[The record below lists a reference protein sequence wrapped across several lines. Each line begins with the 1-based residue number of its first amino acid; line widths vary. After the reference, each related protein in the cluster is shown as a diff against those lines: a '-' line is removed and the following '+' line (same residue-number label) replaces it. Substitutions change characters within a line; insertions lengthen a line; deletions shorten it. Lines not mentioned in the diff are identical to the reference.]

1 MLKSQFGQ
9 GKKPLDTF
17 FWVNEITR
25 EITYPPLRADA
36 PAASP
41 APVEKPGER
50 PRSQHGSVQ
59 GGPPGAQGQPAHA
72 QKAAPPPRPRASLEE
87 IGSRNSVPA
96 TPTHLPA
103 KAGARSPT
111 LFSAIPVTISPPGG
125 APPPFGPLGLAP
137 LSQASTLPP
146 SPSAPCAFTCK
157 LKNVLTGNNRFSF

>member
-1 MLKSQFGQ
+1 MSKSQFGQ

-50 PRSQHGSVQ
+50 PRSQRGSVQ

-72 QKAAPPPRPRASLEE
+72 QKAVPPPRPRASLEE

-96 TPTHLPA
+96 TPTHSRP
-103 KAGARSPT
+103 KPE
-111 LFSAIPVTISPPGG
+111 PG
-125 APPPFGPLGLAP
+125 APRCSQQFLSPSHRQEALRRHSAPLG
-137 LSQASTLPP
+137 
-146 SPSAPCAFTCK
+146 
-157 LKNVLTGNNRFSF
+157 

>member
-1 MLKSQFGQ
+1 MSKSQFGQ

-50 PRSQHGSVQ
+50 PRSQRGSVQ
-59 GGPPGAQGQPAHA
+59 GGPPGAQGSASTHA
-72 QKAAPPPRPRASLEE
+72 EGRPSSSASLEE

-125 APPPFGPLGLAP
+125 APPPFGPLGPAP
-137 LSQASTLPP
+137 LPQASTFPP